1 MDYSRNS
8 MGRVVKCLR
17 DSSIDK
23 KDVHDLVLMG
33 GRGASRSMEPDEEV
47 AYGTAV

>member
-1 MDYSRNS
+1 MDYFRNS

-23 KDVHDLVLMG
+23 KDVHDLVLVG
-33 GRGASRSMEPDEEV
+33 GRGASRSMKPDQEV
-47 AYGTAV
+47 PYGAAV